1 MSLPT
6 PANNLGNNPPPED
19 PIQNIP
25 TPNPPQL
32 NILSLAAAA
41 KKLNCNPDPDS
52 IAAAIDILTN
62 GIEELRTKVAF
73 YESLFGYPSEYL
85 MAFHEDELK
94 NYHNVILMG
103 QQKLEGKT
111 LQKAYR
117 EKTGRTPSLQ
127 ALAGKSVIEEVKESH
142 YGFAVVLSMQAKER
156 LDRKIRSG

>member
-1 MSLPT
+1 
-6 PANNLGNNPPPED
+6 
-19 PIQNIP
+19 
-25 TPNPPQL
+25 
-32 NILSLAAAA
+32 
-41 KKLNCNPDPDS
+41 
-52 IAAAIDILTN
+52 
-62 GIEELRTKVAF
+62 
-73 YESLFGYPSEYL
+73 

-156 LDRKIRSG
+156 LDRKIRSGCVCAEVRMFANDCQRCGKLRRR